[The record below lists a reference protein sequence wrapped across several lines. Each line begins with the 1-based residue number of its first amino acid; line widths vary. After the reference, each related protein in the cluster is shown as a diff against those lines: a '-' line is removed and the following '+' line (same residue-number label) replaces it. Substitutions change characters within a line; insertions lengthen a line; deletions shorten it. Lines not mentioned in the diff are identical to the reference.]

1 MSVLDEILVST
12 RRECDRL
19 RAELPPRIARETLD
33 VHEILTRKQGDPLRL
48 IAEIK
53 LRSPSAG
60 ALSRTL
66 SVAERA
72 AAYEEAGATMISVL
86 VDREHFDG
94 GYHHLAEARAKT
106 RLPLLAKG
114 FAIDAIQL
122 EAARRAG
129 ADAVLLIVRI
139 LDDARLRSLVEASR
153 ACALEPIVE
162 VVDEDEVA
170 RALAAGART
179 IGVNARDLSTLAMD
193 GERAARV
200 VAQIPS
206 EVVSLW
212 FSGLRGA
219 ADVQRVASTS
229 VDGALVG
236 EGLMKQD
243 DPRPMLR
250 SMVDAVTAR

>member
-1 MSVLDEILVST
+1 MSVLDDILAST
-12 RRECDRL
+12 RKECERL
-19 RAELPPRIARETLD
+19 RADLPQRIARETLD
-33 VHEILTRKQGDPLRL
+33 VSAILSRKPGDPLRL

-60 ALSRTL
+60 ALSRVL

-72 AAYEEAGATMISVL
+72 SAYEEAGATMISVL

-94 GYHHLAEARAKT
+94 GYHHLAEARRAT

-114 FAIDAIQL
+114 FAIDEVQL

-139 LDDARLRSLVEASR
+139 LDDAALRSLVEGAKTR
-153 ACALEPIVE
+153 ALEPIVE
-162 VVDEDEVA
+162 VIDESELA
-170 RALAAGART
+170 RAVAAGART

-193 GERAARV
+193 RDRAARV
-200 VAQIPS
+200 VAQIPAG
-206 EVVSLW
+206 VRSLW
-212 FSGLRGA
+212 FSGLGGP
-219 ADVQRVASTS
+219 ADVQRIAASS
-229 VDGALVG
+229 IDGALVG
-236 EGLMKQD
+236 EGLMRQD

-250 SMVDAVTAR
+250 SMVEALTAR